1 MFPFYFKVGMGLVG
15 SSGTFL
21 LSLQLIEMGCE
32 SLVGNSSD
40 SWSSFIV
47 YTVYY
52 TSLFLCVSLQV
63 SRPSGASLVLD
74 YPHLL
79 ACKQALLPSMVEV
92 RGGDSRLEFVWK
104 KLAGSGI
111 EQTKGERQR
120 VANRLRQC

>member
-1 MFPFYFKVGMGLVG
+1 M
-15 SSGTFL
+15 SL
-21 LSLQLIEMGCE
+21 LLIEMGCG

-63 SRPSGASLVLD
+63 SRPSRASLVLD
-74 YPHLL
+74 YPPPPLL
-79 ACKQALLPSMVEV
+79 ACKQALLPSMEEV
-92 RGGDSRLEFVWK
+92 RGGDSRSEFVWK
-104 KLAGSGI
+104 KLAGPGL